1 MWSQK
6 KKYDIPLYS
15 CEAISIRASLRLL
28 CLPLPSPSLSSP
40 GPSCPQSLLFPREDR
55 LLLVHFRLSSSS
67 SLGRRRRGR
76 NSAGLSPSPSR
87 RLLLSTTFFRQKFL
101 PPLLRFSFSYLLRG
115 GGGRRRWLQPEQNE
129 PRGGGR
135 NRGRSAHSG
144 GGACSFF
151 PLLPSSLC
159 FLEFCLATF
168 FCCPPPIPACSKER
182 DGLFLFSPFAW
193 MVAEAKRKLGKGL

>member
-55 LLLVHFRLSSSS
+55 LLLVHFRLSSPS

-87 RLLLSTTFFRQKFL
+87 RLLLSTTFFRQKFF
-101 PPLLRFSFSYLLRG
+101 PPLLRFSFSYLLRRTPRWPTSAAAG
-115 GGGRRRWLQPEQNE
+115 TERTQGGRAKPGSVGPQ
-129 PRGGGR
+129 RGGGLLLFP
-135 NRGRSAHSG
+135 SST
-144 GGACSFF
+144 FF
-151 PLLPSSLC
+151 PVLS
-159 FLEFCLATF
+159 
-168 FCCPPPIPACSKER
+168 
-182 DGLFLFSPFAW
+182 
-193 MVAEAKRKLGKGL
+193 